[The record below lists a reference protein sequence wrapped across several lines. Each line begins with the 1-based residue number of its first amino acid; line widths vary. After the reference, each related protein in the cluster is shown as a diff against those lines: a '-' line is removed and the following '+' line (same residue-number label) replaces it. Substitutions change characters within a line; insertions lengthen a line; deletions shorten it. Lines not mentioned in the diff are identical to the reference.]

1 MKTLFGQIVIETK
14 LFLRRK
20 DDLFWTLAF
29 PMFFIVL
36 YGVIYGNQVWA
47 DYGIRAIDYLLP
59 GVVIMA
65 LMVTGIMATAS
76 GFAEEREKGIYRRLS
91 LTPLKRST
99 LIAGQILH
107 RYLVMLVQ
115 TLLLLLVG
123 ILAFN
128 ISITGN
134 YFLFWLLLTF
144 GALCF
149 ISIGFALTG
158 LIKSARS
165 ATPISLSAF
174 FILMF
179 LGSIF
184 IPITM
189 MPDFLKAVSNA
200 LPSTHLGD
208 ALRLVIINGAS
219 MSEIWKNLLIVGGWT
234 IGCLVLAIKFFRWE

>member
-1 MKTLFGQIVIETK
+1 MKILMGQIIIETK

-20 DDLFWTLAF
+20 DDLFWTLVF
-29 PMFFIVL
+29 PMFFMVL
-36 YGVIYGNQVWA
+36 YGVIYGNQMWA
-47 DYGIRAIDYLLP
+47 DYGMRAIDYMLP
-59 GVVIMA
+59 GVVVLA

-99 LIAGQILH
+99 LISGQILH
-107 RYLVMLVQ
+107 RYLVIVAQ

-123 ILAFN
+123 ILAFK
-128 ISITGN
+128 IKIAGS
-134 YFLFWLLLTF
+134 YLLFWLVLTF

-149 ISIGFALTG
+149 LSIGYALTG

-165 ATPISLSAF
+165 ATPISMSAF

-184 IPITM
+184 IPITI
-189 MPDFLKAVSNA
+189 MPGFLKVISNA

-208 ALRLVIINGAS
+208 ALRLVIINGVGIG
-219 MSEIWKNLLIVGGWT
+219 EIWKDLLIVGGWT
-234 IGCLVLAIKFFRWE
+234 VGCLAITIKFFRWE

>member
-1 MKTLFGQIVIETK
+1 VKILFGQIAIETK

-29 PMFFIVL
+29 PMFFMVL
-36 YGVIYGNQVWA
+36 YGVIYGDQMWA
-47 DYGIRAIDYLLP
+47 DYGMRAIDYLLP
-59 GVVIMA
+59 GIVVLA

-107 RYLVMLVQ
+107 RYLVIVAQ

-123 ILAFN
+123 ILAFK
-128 ISITGN
+128 IKIAGN
-134 YFLFWLLLTF
+134 YFLFWLVLTF

-149 ISIGFALTG
+149 LSIGFALTG
-158 LIKSARS
+158 LIRSARS
-165 ATPISLSAF
+165 ATPISMSAF

-179 LGSIF
+179 LGGIF
-184 IPITM
+184 FPIAV
-189 MPDFLKAVSNA
+189 MPDFLKVISNS

-208 ALRLVIINGAS
+208 ALRLVVINGAS
-219 MSEIWKNLLIVGGWT
+219 ISEIWKNLLIVGGWSV
-234 IGCLVLAIKFFRWE
+234 GCLGLAIKFFRWE

>member
-1 MKTLFGQIVIETK
+1 MKILFGQMAIETK

-20 DDLFWTLAF
+20 DDLFWTLVF
-29 PMFFIVL
+29 PMFFMVL
-36 YGVIYGNQVWA
+36 YGVIYGNQMWA
-47 DYGIRAIDYLLP
+47 DYDMRAIDYMLP
-59 GVVIMA
+59 GIVVLA

-107 RYLVMLVQ
+107 RYLVIVIQ

-123 ILAFN
+123 ILAFK
-128 ISITGN
+128 IKIVGN
-134 YFLFWLLLTF
+134 YFLFWLILTF

-149 ISIGFALTG
+149 LSIGFSLTG

-165 ATPISLSAF
+165 ATPISMSAF

-184 IPITM
+184 IPITV
-189 MPDFLKAVSNA
+189 MPGFLKVISNT

-208 ALRLVIINGAS
+208 ALRLVIINGAGIN
-219 MSEIWKNLLIVGGWT
+219 EIWTSLLIVGGWT
-234 IGCLVLAIKFFRWE
+234 VGCLAVAIKFFRWE

>member
-1 MKTLFGQIVIETK
+1 MKILFGQIAIETK

-29 PMFFIVL
+29 PMFFMVL
-36 YGVIYGNQVWA
+36 YGVIYGNQEWE
-47 DYGIRAIDYLLP
+47 DWGMRAIDYLLP
-59 GVVIMA
+59 GVVVMA

-99 LIAGQILH
+99 LIMGQILH
-107 RYLVMLVQ
+107 RYLVILVQ

-123 ILAFN
+123 VLAFKTK
-128 ISITGN
+128 IEGN
-134 YFLFWLLLTF
+134 FLLLWLVLTF

-149 ISIGFALTG
+149 LSIGFALTS

-165 ATPISLSAF
+165 ATPICMSAF

-184 IPITM
+184 IPLNI
-189 MPDFLKAVSNA
+189 MPGFLQAVSNA

-208 ALRLVIINGAS
+208 ALRSVIINGAGI
-219 MSEIWKNLLIVGGWT
+219 SEIWKALLIVGGWT
-234 IGCLVLAIKFFRWE
+234 VGCLAITLKFFRWE

>member
-1 MKTLFGQIVIETK
+1 MKILLGQIAIETK

-29 PMFFIVL
+29 PMFFMVL
-36 YGVIYGNQVWA
+36 YGVIYGDQMWA
-47 DYGIRAIDYLLP
+47 DYGMPAIDYMLP
-59 GVVIMA
+59 GIVVLA
-65 LMVTGIMATAS
+65 LMVTGIMTTAS

-107 RYLVMLVQ
+107 RYLVILVQ

-123 ILAFN
+123 ILAFK
-128 ISITGN
+128 IKIASN
-134 YFLFWLLLTF
+134 YFLFWLVLTF
-144 GALCF
+144 GAFCFLC
-149 ISIGFALTG
+149 IGFALTG
-158 LIKSARS
+158 LIRSARS
-165 ATPISLSAF
+165 ATPISMSAF

-184 IPITM
+184 IPITV
-189 MPDFLKAVSNA
+189 MPDFLRVISNS

-208 ALRLVIINGAS
+208 ALRLVTINGAGI
-219 MSEIWKNLLIVGGWT
+219 SEIGKNLLIVGGWT
-234 IGCLVLAIKFFRWE
+234 IGCLGLAIKFFRWE